1 MALASLKL
9 VGIGLPI
16 FSHCGSEVGWNVNF
30 SIVAVVRSHLLV
42 GTLTISAIG
51 LGCRLTWEG
60 AGKRRQS
67 SLAVLARRAAGQAL
81 QEKEQVLDK
90 FCRIG
95 SRQVTAHR
103 SEERRVGK
111 ECRSRWSPYH

>member
-1 MALASLKL
+1 M
-9 VGIGLPI
+9 G
-16 FSHCGSEVGWNVNF
+16 
-30 SIVAVVRSHLLV
+30 

-60 AGKRRQS
+60 AGKRRES
-67 SLAVLARRAAGQAL
+67 SLAVVARRSAGQAL

-95 SRQVTAHR
+95 SRQVTAHHQASDACKR
-103 SEERRVGK
+103 QPDDRAPVTDTLQKVVAEERADHTAKTMGQMR
-111 ECRSRWSPYH
+111 RA